1 MQSIAQNSSAK
12 INNLP
17 YLLLNTCT
25 LYMHIPVHIIITKYI
40 LTSPSLSLSLSPK
53 LLRYKTMQTAVRST
67 FITQVKYDGR

>member
-17 YLLLNTCT
+17 YLLQNTCT
-25 LYMHIPVHIIITKYI
+25 HVYMHIPVHIIITKYI
-40 LTSPSLSLSLSPK
+40 LMSPSLSLSPK